1 MLSQAHARALSQ
13 LQMPS
18 PSPAAPQPS
27 AATQAAVD
35 NRSVQLNAHHPTYH
49 QSRGA
54 TPAEAR
60 AAATVAAARSNP
72 QTRATAAAPP
82 KK

>member
-1 MLSQAHARALSQ
+1 MLSQAHTRVLSQ

-35 NRSVQLNAHHPTYH
+35 NRSVQLNAHHPTYY

-60 AAATVAAARSNP
+60 AAATAAAVRNNP
-72 QTRATAAAPP
+72 QTRDTAAALP

>member
-1 MLSQAHARALSQ
+1 MLAQAHTRVLSQ
-13 LQMPS
+13 LQM

-27 AATQAAVD
+27 AAAQAAVD
-35 NRSVQLNAHHPTYH
+35 NRSVQLNAHHPTYY

-60 AAATVAAARSNP
+60 AAATVAAAKSNA
-72 QTRATAAAPP
+72 QMRATATAPP

>member
-1 MLSQAHARALSQ
+1 MLAQAHTRVLSQ

-18 PSPAAPQPS
+18 PIAPQPS
-27 AATQAAVD
+27 AAAQAAVD
-35 NRSVQLNAHHPTYH
+35 NRSVQLNAHHPTYY

-60 AAATVAAARSNP
+60 AAATLAAAQSNP
-72 QTRATAAAPP
+72 QARATAAAPP

>member
-1 MLSQAHARALSQ
+1 MLAQAHTRVLLQ
-13 LQMPS
+13 LQMSS
-18 PSPAAPQPS
+18 PSSAAPQPS
-27 AATQAAVD
+27 AAAQAAVN

-60 AAATVAAARSNP
+60 AAATVAAARSNS